1 MTKLKS
7 TGRFGARYSTPLKNV
22 VRDIESVQKA
32 KHPCPQCGKT
42 AVKRKGYAVWECR
55 SCGTKFAGGAYQPQT
70 DVGAM
75 AERIVRKGEK
85 VPLAEEAG
93 GAKAELKE

>member
-1 MTKLKS
+1 MKDVTKLKS
-7 TGRFGARYSTPLKNV
+7 TGRFGARYGTPLKNV

-42 AVKRKGYAVWECR
+42 AVKRKGYAVWECN
-55 SCGTKFAGGAYQPQT
+55 SCGTRFAGGAYQPQT

-85 VPLAEEAG
+85 VPIAEE
-93 GAKAELKE
+93 AKAELKE